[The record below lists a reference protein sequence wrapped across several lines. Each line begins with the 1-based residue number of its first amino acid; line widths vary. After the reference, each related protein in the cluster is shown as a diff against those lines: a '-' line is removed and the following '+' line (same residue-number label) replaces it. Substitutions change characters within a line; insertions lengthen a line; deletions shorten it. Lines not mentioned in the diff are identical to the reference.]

1 MRSKGVS
8 DLKGTTGLGKCVTL
22 LAALDGEAGCK
33 RLSSAFYARVGKDPV
48 LRPLFPGKTLR
59 CAIEEFAAFLIQF
72 LGGDE
77 EQTQH
82 RWWLSL
88 RESHARFQIGPAERR
103 AWLKHMG
110 ATLDETPLDE
120 TNRKALRGFFEHA
133 SAYILGNETALPA
146 HDELVARWDVQRIL
160 DDTIDAIASGR
171 DKEAMLLVPRFLPR
185 PSVFIGLLARMVQS
199 GRAGLISFVVDAVER
214 DGSLGKRSFGG
225 RTLLHY
231 AAGAGSMEV
240 VEALLRQGTD
250 VGIQD
255 AGGHT
260 PLYRVANECRW
271 ATGPRLVKML
281 VRAGADVNACA
292 GVMRATPLHM
302 AARRGFV
309 EVAQALLDC
318 GAAIEARDRKG
329 VTPLQRAINCR
340 KQAVAQLLKEHGA
353 GRT

>member
-1 MRSKGVS
+1 
-8 DLKGTTGLGKCVTL
+8 L
-22 LAALDGEAGCK
+22 LTALDGEAGCK

-48 LRPLFPGKTLR
+48 LRPLFPGKSLR

-110 ATLDETPLDE
+110 ATLDAMDLDE
-120 TNRKALRGFFEHA
+120 AARKALQQLFEHA
-133 SAYILGNETALPA
+133 SAYLLGNQTAPPD
-146 HDELVARWDVQRIL
+146 HDELAARWHEQRIL
-160 DDTIDAIASGR
+160 DDTIAAIATGS
-171 DKEAMLLVPRFLPR
+171 DDEAMLLARRFMSK
-185 PSVFIGLLARMVQS
+185 PSVFTGVLARMVQS
-199 GRAGLISFVVDAVER
+199 RRARLIRFVVEAVER
-214 DGSLGKRSFGG
+214 DGSPGGRRYGG
-225 RTLLHY
+225 RTLIHY
-231 AAGAGSMEV
+231 ASGAGSLEV

-250 VGIQD
+250 PGIQD

-260 PLYRVANECRW
+260 PLYRVANECR
-271 ATGPRLVKML
+271 ARSGPAL
-281 VRAGADVNACA
+281 VRILVGAGADVNACA

-309 EVAQALLDC
+309 EIAQALLEC
-318 GAAIEARDRKG
+318 GAAIGARDRNG
-329 VTPLQRAINCR
+329 VTPLQRAMNCR
-340 KQAVAQLLKEHGA
+340 KQAVVQLLKEHGN